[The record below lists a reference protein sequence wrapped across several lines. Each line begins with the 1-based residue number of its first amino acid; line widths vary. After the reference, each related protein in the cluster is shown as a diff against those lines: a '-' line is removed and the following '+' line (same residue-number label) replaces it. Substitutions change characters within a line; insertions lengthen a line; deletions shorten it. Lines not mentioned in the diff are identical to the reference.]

1 MNRFSLAV
9 GLIFGFPAGKA
20 PAAAPPPANMRLT
33 IEAPSPYGSWTMRVA
48 NDGEIPVL
56 LAADARLLTLA
67 LTPRG
72 AQRAVRC
79 RLPADMRPGDD
90 LGRSIVLQAKRD
102 YVETFEPRLYCFA
115 GKELDALAP
124 GAILVAR
131 LGWDG
136 KGTTSP
142 LEVAP
147 IDGLKPLIT
156 PLKSIES
163 APIAL
168 PDEPTPALEPP
179 APRAPEGSLDAPR
192 LELLATST
200 VDAESP
206 DNASIAVTL
215 RNESSHPVIVHFRPE
230 TLGFEV
236 VRAGGGGVEYCAWP
250 AAKTGAAREFLT
262 TLAPQNGTAQLTVTL
277 SAYCVGNIV
286 DMGGLF
292 VVRPWLDTRSDSG
305 ESMGVRSYDGRID
318 AKSPTFVRLHRGA
331 VADPEARARMQG
343 SE

>member
-1 MNRFSLAV
+1 MNRFSLAL
-9 GLIFGFPAGKA
+9 GLILGSSAFKA
-20 PAAAPPPANMRLT
+20 PQATAPPANVRLT
-33 IEAPSPYGSWTMRVA
+33 IDAPSPRGSWTLRVA
-48 NDGEIPVL
+48 NDGEIPVR

-72 AQRAVRC
+72 AQKAVRC
-79 RLPADMRPGDD
+79 RLPADMRPGED

-115 GKELDALAP
+115 GKELDGLAP

-131 LGWDG
+131 LGWEG
-136 KGTTSP
+136 KGETSP

-147 IDGLKPLIT
+147 IDGVEPLIA

-168 PDEPTPALEPP
+168 PDEVTPALEPP
-179 APRAPEGSLDAPR
+179 APRPTEALLDAPR
-192 LELLATST
+192 LELEAKGT

-206 DNASIAVTL
+206 DGASIPVTL
-215 RNESSHPVIVHFRPE
+215 RNEGSRPVIVHFRPE

-236 VRAGGGGVEYCAWP
+236 VRAGGGGVEHCSWP
-250 AAKTGAAREFLT
+250 AARAAPARELFT
-262 TLAPQNGTAQLTVTL
+262 TLAPKNGTVQLTVML
-277 SAYCVGNIV
+277 PAYCVGNIL
-286 DMGGLF
+286 DLGGLL
-292 VVRPWLDTRSDSG
+292 VVRPWLDTRLVSG
-305 ESMGVRSYDGRID
+305 GSVGLRSFDGRID

-343 SE
+343 Q